1 MYGETDDKGQKVKK
15 DKVTPQDFNATIG
28 SALGLPIEKEV
39 FSPSGRPFH
48 IAGKGTPIKDILL

>member
-1 MYGETDDKGQKVKK
+1 V
-15 DKVTPQDFNATIG
+15 
-28 SALGLPIEKEV
+28 EKEV